1 MSDQVTDS
9 IKVRNSRARDAA
21 LQAAK
26 TVVLE
31 STDLVEFQSRG
42 RVIVIGNSEAM
53 EFAPRLTDPL
63 KPQVLLTEGE
73 ELPGVQVISQG
84 GRPLQVDGH
93 LGAFTIQLGE
103 PGKPSAEMLSADL
116 ILDLSAEPLLRM
128 PMKPPGYITAATD
141 ETSLVAAAEQ
151 LADLVGVFD
160 KPRYFNYDASL
171 CAHKRSGYTACTR
184 CIDAC
189 PADAIS
195 SLLEKVSVDSNRCQ
209 GGGVCATVCPSG
221 AMRYSYPQAK
231 DTLEQV
237 RLMLNQYYQAGGAD
251 PIVVFT
257 TEQADAITPFAE
269 NLLPIQIE
277 ELGSVGLE
285 VWLSALAYGASH
297 VLLLE
302 DEGVP
307 TRVLDALRQQ
317 IVTAQELLAAMGY
330 PESAVQLKNHHAL
343 SDRPEQPMPVIG
355 FAKYSGLGGK
365 RSTVYMAIDHLFEHA
380 GRAKPLATLSVGAP
394 FGTAQV
400 DAKSCTLCLSCV
412 SACPGKALMGGQDA
426 PQLRF
431 IEANCL
437 QCGMCTRTCPED
449 AIWITPRLLFDREA
463 RTQVRLLHEEPPFC
477 CTECGKP
484 FATRSVIENM
494 LKKLEGH
501 WMFKDAR
508 SRNRLTLCQD
518 CRVVDIA
525 QDPEAMSQGMMGE
538 TLQ

>member
-1 MSDQVTDS
+1 MSDQIADS
-9 IKVRNSRARDAA
+9 TKVRNARARDAA
-21 LQAAK
+21 LLAAQS
-26 TVVLE
+26 VVLE
-31 STDLVEFQSRG
+31 PTDLVEFQSRG
-42 RVIVIGNSEAM
+42 RVIVIGNVEAQ
-53 EFAPRLTDPL
+53 EFAPRLTTPL
-63 KPQVLLTEGE
+63 QPQVLLIEGE
-73 ELPGVQVISQG
+73 ELPGVPVISQG
-84 GRPLQVDGH
+84 GRSLLISGH
-93 LGAFTIQLGE
+93 LGAFTVQLGE
-103 PGKPSAEMLSADL
+103 PGKPNAETLSADL
-116 ILDLSAEPLLRM
+116 ILDLGVTPQLSM
-128 PMKPPGYITAATD
+128 PMKPPGYLVAATD
-141 ETSLVAAAEQ
+141 ETSLASAAEQ

-160 KPRYFNYDASL
+160 KPRYFNYDASI

-195 SLLEKVSVDSNRCQ
+195 SLLEKVSVDSNLCQ

-237 RLMLNQYYQAGGAD
+237 RLMLNQYHQAGGVD

-257 TEQADAITPFAE
+257 TEQAGVITPLAE
-269 NLLPIQIE
+269 NLLPVQIE

-297 VLLLE
+297 VLLL
-302 DEGVP
+302 DDDVVP

-317 IVTAQELLAAMGY
+317 LVTSQELLTAMGY
-330 PESAVQLKNHHAL
+330 PESAVKLVNRHLL
-343 SDRPEQPMPVIG
+343 SDTPEQLMPAID

-365 RSTVYMAIDHLFEHA
+365 RPTVYMAIDHLFEQA
-380 GRAKPLATLSVGAP
+380 ARAKPMATLTVGAP

-400 DAKSCTLCLSCV
+400 DAKACTLCLSCV
-412 SACPGKALMGGQDA
+412 GACPGKALMAGQDV

-449 AIWITPRLLFDREA
+449 AIWITPRLLFDRESRA
-463 RTQVRLLHEEPPFC
+463 KVRLLHEEPPFC

-484 FATRSVIENM
+484 FATRSVIESM

-501 WMFKDAR
+501 WMFKDGR
-508 SRNRLTLCQD
+508 SKNRLTMCQD